1 MFTIC
6 GSVPVSTQFFF
17 FLIISCTHLSFL
29 YFPLEI
35 TVYAPG
41 ATTKLSRSRS
51 VVAAFSSARANG
63 LPKSRS
69 KILVSHS
76 RVESLLLLS
85 CPDVTLEMTVFIS
98 SYEFI
103 AFILYSSL

>member
-6 GSVPVSTQFFF
+6 GSVPVSTQLFFSPNKF
-17 FLIISCTHLSFL
+17 MHASFI
-29 YFPLEI
+29 FVVSI
-35 TVYAPG
+35 RNDCVCAWCCHKTC
-41 ATTKLSRSRS
+41 RSRS

-63 LPKSRS
+63 LPRPQS

-85 CPDVTLEMTVFIS
+85 CPDVTLEMTVKTK
-98 SYEFI
+98 
-103 AFILYSSL
+103 L